1 MSTPEKEGMDSKEL
15 AKLVDF
21 GAERIRSS
29 SGVTP
34 GSLFDSRLVLRSSPG
49 YYLPR
54 AFGA

>member
-1 MSTPEKEGMDSKEL
+1 MDSKEL

-34 GSLFDSRLVLRSSPG
+34 GSLFDSLLVLRSSPG
-49 YYLPR
+49 YYLLR